1 MLDFQFWSDRSW
13 QSFNQS
19 EQHALN
25 TNFSQTPR
33 PDSVNLG
40 LREVKNFSQVHQ
52 GHAEQKNKS
61 TGKLRWVRI
70 KPPYQI
76 DGGVQPHLPPLFHFC
91 YEENGTWFPF
101 NQEHQAELVSYA
113 KSAPPPG
120 QVVFYIRG
128 QEYVLL
134 GMDALVKDANA
145 ACMQVNVFTNRTRI
159 VRIQSGPAPVVPAP
173 AFSMGPARHSVRSV
187 SGALGGGSHSSS
199 GYGYNPRSSAS
210 ASAPSSF
217 SLSSAVFLVE
227 TANGRKH
234 LSSHW
239 ADEIRRHWR
248 MSPRPDQVPLSD
260 GSLVENFQALECGS
274 AVLRS
279 RDGAQKLE
287 VRLESQIGPG
297 SLNLPNDLESED
309 QKVDL
314 SSVGKYLSAQEQRR
328 LPDSD
333 KECSICSE
341 DLVAA
346 EKAPVPSWAAARFPS
361 RAQAASVDD
370 DGDVVM
376 EEVHSTSAGSTSV
389 ASGPVY
395 QLRCGHVYHTE
406 CLKKWFEQRASCPLC
421 LKEFGKVVGTQP
433 WTGSFQWHVDR
444 TVQLPG
450 HMGARGAIMI
460 LFEFPPGTDDAG
472 RPYPGR
478 REKGFLPNNCQGI
491 IQLELF
497 KVAFR
502 RRVMFALSTSLTTGR
517 FKPTFNIHIKTK
529 PRGGAAQHGYPD
541 NDYFQRSLD
550 ELKNVGISVADL
562 PAGMDCST

>member
-91 YEENGTWFPF
+91 HEENGTWFPF

-248 MSPRPDQVPLSD
+248 MSPRPDQ
-260 GSLVENFQALECGS
+260 ALECGS

-297 SLNLPNDLESED
+297 SLIYQTTWRVRTKKWTFPLWE
-309 QKVDL
+309 
-314 SSVGKYLSAQEQRR
+314 
-328 LPDSD
+328 
-333 KECSICSE
+333 SICLRRSSG
-341 DLVAA
+341 DCRTATRNAA
-346 EKAPVPSWAAARFPS
+346 FAR
-361 RAQAASVDD
+361 RIWW
-370 DGDVVM
+370 
-376 EEVHSTSAGSTSV
+376 
-389 ASGPVY
+389 
-395 QLRCGHVYHTE
+395 QLRRHQ
-406 CLKKWFEQRASCPLC
+406 F
-421 LKEFGKVVGTQP
+421 
-433 WTGSFQWHVDR
+433 
-444 TVQLPG
+444 LPG
-450 HMGARGAIMI
+450 QQPDFH
-460 LFEFPPGTDDAG
+460 P
-472 RPYPGR
+472 
-478 REKGFLPNNCQGI
+478 
-491 IQLELF
+491 ELRQQ
-497 KVAFR
+497 AW
-502 RRVMFALSTSLTTGR
+502 MTTAMLS
-517 FKPTFNIHIKTK
+517 
-529 PRGGAAQHGYPD
+529 
-541 NDYFQRSLD
+541 
-550 ELKNVGISVADL
+550 
-562 PAGMDCST
+562 